1 MHDDQNNTSINAVDP
16 IDSLKQNKIESPARG
31 GEPRYLPTMNGPFS
45 SDGEPGTEAVTEA
58 FGGSG
63 EAPVEPVAPELLRT
77 SIVAALKQVY
87 DPEIPVNIYDLGLI
101 YGLEIDA
108 KGVVELAMTLTAP
121 ACPVAGMLVEEVAE
135 VVGNVEGVSKSHV
148 SITWDP
154 PWTTDRMTEA
164 AKLELGLL

>member
-1 MHDDQNNTSINAVDP
+1 MHDDSNDSSMNAVNPVDP
-16 IDSLKQNKIESPARG
+16 IGSLKQTKIEAPARG
-31 GEPRYLPTMNGPFS
+31 GEPRFLPTMNSPFAT
-45 SDGEPGTEAVTEA
+45 DEEPVTEA

-63 EAPVEPVAPELLRT
+63 EAPAAPVDPDLLRT
-77 SIVAALKQVY
+77 SIVAALKEVY

-108 KGVVELAMTLTAP
+108 QGTVELSMTLTAP

-148 SITWDP
+148 AITWDP
-154 PWTTDRMTEA
+154 PWTTDRLTEA